1 MATDLTF
8 ANPLSV
14 LPFRASYATL
24 SVELT
29 FWGWRES
36 SKAICADAV
45 VCMANSGVHSDVLLL
60 SHCFPSCPLAIY
72 IQTNKH
78 LTSRWLR
85 YWLQHNLRLDGGGI
99 RINDNAVDITGRGVH
114 L

>member
-24 SVELT
+24 FVELT
-29 FWGWRES
+29 FWGWWES

-45 VCMANSGVHSDVLLL
+45 VCMANSGVHSERSFAQPLFPIMPASNLHTDEQAPHQSLAAVLVATQ
-60 SHCFPSCPLAIY
+60 PPY
-72 IQTNKH
+72 
-78 LTSRWLR
+78 
-85 YWLQHNLRLDGGGI
+85 
-99 RINDNAVDITGRGVH
+99 
-114 L
+114 